1 MTRQRSIVNNTLSGI
16 RILDLSRVFAGPASG
31 QMLGD
36 LGADVIKIELP
47 VSGDEARYYGTDRE
61 GLARCGGVSPSF
73 LAFNRNKRSLALD
86 IGKEA
91 GRDVVMRLVSTAD
104 VIIHNFRPGTMERFG
119 LGYDELSAL
128 NPRLIYAELSSY
140 GREGPLA
147 HVGAND
153 LALQAQSGLLEM
165 TGESDGPPVRCGP
178 AVIDLHAGLGLF
190 AAIMGALLHRERYGV
205 GQFVETSLLRSA
217 TDLMGYFYTEYWS
230 LGIERRRMGTANHL
244 SVPNQVFPTLDGNVV
259 IIAPGDD
266 MWRRCAQALDAE
278 KLDKPEYYTMFDRR
292 ERSKQLIRAIASVTS
307 TLTCDEL
314 LERMARVKVN
324 AARVNTISE
333 ASASEQ
339 IRAIGAIHEYEFA
352 GLPVK
357 VTGAPFAMTGADMAA
372 HKPAPKLGEH
382 SFEVL
387 SESGYSQTEIAALA
401 EAGIVGVA

>member
-1 MTRQRSIVNNTLSGI
+1 MNNTLSGI
-16 RILDLSRVFAGPASG
+16 RVLDLSRVFAGPASG

-36 LGADVIKIELP
+36 LGADVIKIEMP
-47 VSGDEARYYGTDRE
+47 VVGDEARYYGTDRE

-86 IGKEA
+86 LGKPQ
-91 GRDVVMRLVSTAD
+91 GREIIMQLIPSTD

-119 LGYDELSAL
+119 LGYDELSAV

-140 GREGPLA
+140 GRQGPMA
-147 HVGAND
+147 HIGAND

-190 AAIMGALLHRERYGV
+190 AAIVAALLHRERHGI

-278 KLDKPEYYTMFDRR
+278 KLDRPEYYTMFDRR
-292 ERSKQLIRAIASVTS
+292 ERSGELIPAIAAVTR
-307 TLTCDEL
+307 TLTSDDL
-314 LERMARVKVN
+314 LERMAEAKVN
-324 AARVNTISE
+324 AARVNSISE
-333 ASASEQ
+333 ASAGEQ
-339 IRAIGAIHEYEFA
+339 IRAIGAVHEYEFA
-352 GLPVK
+352 DRPVK
-357 VTGAPFAMTGADMAA
+357 VTGAPFAMAGADMRA
-372 HKPAPKLGEH
+372 HRPAPMLGEH
-382 SFEVL
+382 SSEVL
-387 SESGYSQTEIAALA
+387 REAGYSEAEIAAMA
-401 EAGIVGVA
+401 EAKLVGLG